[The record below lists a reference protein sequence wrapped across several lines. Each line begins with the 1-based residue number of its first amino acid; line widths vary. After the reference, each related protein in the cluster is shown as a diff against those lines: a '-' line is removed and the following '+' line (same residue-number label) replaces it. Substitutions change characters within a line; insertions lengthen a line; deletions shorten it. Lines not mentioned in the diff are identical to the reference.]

1 MLNLS
6 SSSCER
12 LIIWTSSVN
21 SILLSRFLLDL
32 RSVYQADTPAL
43 ASLPVVSS
51 VRFASTMAGNI
62 GATLDDAWV
71 TGRDRDEV
79 DDDDDEQAQ
88 FSEYPFAVGL
98 LDGHNRPDELS
109 LNEKPESS

>member
-12 LIIWTSSVN
+12 LIIWASSVN

-51 VRFASTMAGNI
+51 VRFASTLAGNI
-62 GATLDDAWV
+62 GAILGDAWV

-98 LDGHNRPDELS
+98 LDGRNRPDELS

>member
-1 MLNLS
+1 
-6 SSSCER
+6 
-12 LIIWTSSVN
+12 
-21 SILLSRFLLDL
+21 
-32 RSVYQADTPAL
+32 
-43 ASLPVVSS
+43 
-51 VRFASTMAGNI
+51 MAGNI

-109 LNEKPESS
+109 LNEKPESSWPHLCDTPDIGQILLSARHDNC